1 MSFYQNSNNEFKKK
15 YLKYKEKY
23 IKLKNNIARLNQKG
37 GDGLVLLNRIN
48 LGNTFANTC
57 ALSEQYYFY
66 SIPNN
71 IFIRTFDGTNLH
83 NYFTI
88 FEPGDIAEI
97 SVYDNSLLVVSGGD
111 VNCYN
116 TNGELQFTVH
126 FPNNFYLKSAKKY
139 NEYII
144 CLGNNQQQ
152 IKILRWD
159 NRELVREFNL
169 VHNEHAL
176 CIQVINYEIFILY
189 PYHIQKYNL
198 EGVLQRTIE
207 TQTNTTGALQFTVIQ
222 NKLFILPNISL
233 QVGHGDNAIIFEP
246 FINISVYDSN
256 LEFERVLNTGLESS
270 PVNISSYNNR
280 LLISGEELNGN
291 YLYEFEY
298 QNEAVPEMP
307 APISSEEIQKIFID
321 INQRLSNP
329 LLFLGFQVET
339 APRIELYFIETV
351 STNGVTERSFS
362 YTRENI
368 IRDANGQILSQNIE
382 VQNIFTQLFRY
393 QNDLS
398 INNPKP
404 FFIFRN
410 LITNV
415 RDAGIDAGGL
425 TKTVFLRLSDFL
437 NSSYPNPYLVKD
449 NDTEYYKFRPMLR
462 TELDSN
468 NNRQKIKFLGTLF
481 GIIIKQK
488 QQIFID
494 LDPFLLYQMVN
505 DDFFSL
511 NSTQIQKIL
520 RDFDTNIFNHNPY
533 RCFDEQRWQADPSCQ
548 YIEDA
553 DGNLVEYDIANRFTE
568 TVNKIKEPFTQ
579 ALEVT
584 NLFVSGFRESLSLP
598 IYHLLARK
606 PVRVLDMFIVGNR
619 NLTLEILLTTI
630 RFEGFTEEQK
640 NYMKEIISENYR
652 ANDSSEI
659 YLTKLLELITGTA
672 RIPASGYPAP
682 HYLRIRLS
690 DTQIVPFEIHS
701 CYNYLDINEDRFV
714 ESFSSGIGNIRNT
727 NLYQD
732 FSLESINTILGAGFT
747 IV

>member
-1 MSFYQNSNNEFKKK
+1 MNLIQKPNDKFKEK

-71 IFIRTFDGTNLH
+71 IFINTFDGTNLH

-97 SVYDNSLLVVSGGD
+97 SVYDNSLLVVSGGG
-111 VNCYN
+111 VNCVN
-116 TNGELQFTVH
+116 TNGELQFTVD
-126 FPNNFYLKSAKKY
+126 FPPDIYLISAKKH

-144 CLGNNQQQ
+144 CLENNQQQ

-207 TQTNTTGALQFTVIQ
+207 TQSNTSGALQFTVIQ
-222 NKLFILPNISL
+222 NKLFILPNISF
-233 QVGHGDNAIIFEP
+233 QVGHGDDAIIFEP

-321 INQRLSNP
+321 INQSLSNP

-362 YTRENI
+362 FTRENI

-533 RCFDEQRWQADPSCQ
+533 RCFDEQGWQADPSCRF
-548 YIEDA
+548 IEDA

-568 TVNKIKEPFTQ
+568 TVNKIKEPFRQ

-584 NLFVSGFRESLSLP
+584 NLFISGFRESLSSP

-630 RFEGFTEEQK
+630 RFEGFIEEQK

-652 ANDSSEI
+652 ANGSSEI

-672 RIPASGYPAP
+672 RIPASGYPAQHP
-682 HYLRIRLS
+682 LRIRLT